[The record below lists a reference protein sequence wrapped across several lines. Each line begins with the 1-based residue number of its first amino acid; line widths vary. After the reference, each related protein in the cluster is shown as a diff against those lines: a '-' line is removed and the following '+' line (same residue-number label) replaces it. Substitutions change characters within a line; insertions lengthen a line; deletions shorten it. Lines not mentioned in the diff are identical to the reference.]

1 MFKEKLNI
9 AIYVKPQIVLY
20 EDNHKNVG
28 NSVHWMAIK
37 PLILKNVQIL
47 SKKRKKI

>member
-1 MFKEKLNI
+1 MPKEKLNI
-9 AIYVKPQIVLY
+9 AIYVKPQTVLY
-20 EDNHKNVG
+20 EDNHKNIG
-28 NSVHWMAIK
+28 NSVSWLSIK